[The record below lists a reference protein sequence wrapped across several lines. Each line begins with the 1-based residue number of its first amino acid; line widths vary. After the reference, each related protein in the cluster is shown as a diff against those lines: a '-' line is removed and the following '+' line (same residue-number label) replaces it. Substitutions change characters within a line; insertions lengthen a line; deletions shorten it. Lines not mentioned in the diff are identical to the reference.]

1 MVEESFKM
9 NIIII
14 TELFWGM
21 EENLEQELGIG
32 TSAIYD
38 LVKHWS
44 EENNVICIREIPMG
58 WKRWLKNEIGL
69 LFGRDNVYNKVPA
82 YYEVEGIKVYTV
94 KYLSFPHNKIIGCFF
109 YRRIAKKINNSLKK
123 ISSQPDIIISHMPTF
138 NVMYYIGLMFK
149 NTLKLA
155 VLHRSDLDRLFKG
168 QKVVKDRVDLLKNNF
183 DKIFSRSQAI
193 YNRAKETGLPN
204 LTSNIILSSVP
215 MNESENRDWLNLH
228 RRQVNILYAG
238 SLIAQKGVQQILY
251 SMKKLID
258 ENMLRLTIVGTG
270 NYEKNLRKITKDLE
284 IEEYVDFV
292 GRKHR
297 DEVYA
302 YMREADLFIMP
313 SYHETF
319 GLVYLEAMS
328 SGCITIGSRG
338 EGIDG
343 VIVDR
348 ENGFLVNPYDVDEI
362 AGCLETIISLPEMEL
377 KQISDKAVETAHMYS
392 EENVSKQ
399 YLKLIEEIVEE

>member
-1 MVEESFKM
+1 M
-9 NIIII
+9 NIVLI

-21 EENLEQELGIG
+21 EEERAQKWRTG
-32 TSAIYD
+32 TTAIYD
-38 LVKHWS
+38 LVKLWTKD
-44 EENNVICIREIPMG
+44 NRVVCIREVPLG
-58 WKRWLKNEIGL
+58 WKHWIVYKIGKIFGNENIYDKIPE
-69 LFGRDNVYNKVPA
+69 F
-82 YYEVEGIKVYTV
+82 YETDGIKVYTV
-94 KYLSFPHNKIIGCFF
+94 KYLSYPHDKIIGSFF
-109 YRRIAKKINNSLKK
+109 YKKLEDKINKIAKEMDF
-123 ISSQPDIIISHMPTF
+123 QPDIIISHMPTF
-138 NVMYYIGLMFK
+138 NVMYYIGLVFN
-149 NTLKLA
+149 NTPKLA
-155 VLHRSDLDRLFKG
+155 VLHRSDLDKLFKG
-168 QKVVKDRVDLLKNNF
+168 RKVVQRRVDLLKTNF
-183 DKIFSRSQAI
+183 DKIFSRSAAI
-193 YNRAKETGLPN
+193 YNKAKEAGLPN
-204 LTSNIILSSVP
+204 LTNNIILSGVP
-215 MNESENRDWLNLH
+215 LNESKNRDWLNLS

-238 SLIAQKGVQQILY
+238 SLIEQKGVQQILY

-258 ENMLRLTIVGTG
+258 KNMLKLTIIGTG
-270 NYEKNLRKITKDLE
+270 NYEKKLRKITEDLE
-284 IEEYVDFV
+284 IEEYVDFA

-343 VIVDR
+343 VIVDG

-377 KQISDKAVETAHMYS
+377 KQISDKAVETARMYS

>member
-1 MVEESFKM
+1 MGEFYKM

-14 TELFWGM
+14 TELFWGL
-21 EENLEQELGIG
+21 EEDFERELGIG

-44 EENNVICIREIPMG
+44 KENNVFCIREIPMG

-69 LFGRDNVYNKVPA
+69 LLGRDNIYNKIPA
-82 YYEVEGIKVYTV
+82 YYEVEGIRVYTV

-109 YRRIAKKINNSLKK
+109 YRRIAKKINNLFKK
-123 ISSQPDIIISHMPTF
+123 ISLQPDIIISHMPTF
-138 NVMYYIGLMFK
+138 NVMYYVGLMFK
-149 NTLKLA
+149 NISKLA

-168 QKVVKDRVDLLKNNF
+168 QKIVTGRVDLLKNNF
-183 DKIFSRSQAI
+183 DKIFSRSEAI
-193 YNRAKETGLPN
+193 YNSAKETGLHN
-204 LTSNIILSSVP
+204 LTNNIIMSSVP
-215 MNESENRDWLNLH
+215 MNESKNRDWINLS

-238 SLIAQKGVQQILY
+238 SLIEQKGVQQILY

-258 ENMLRLTIVGTG
+258 KNMLKLTIIGTG
-270 NYEKNLRKITKDLE
+270 NYEKKLREITEDLE

-292 GRKHR
+292 GRKYR

-362 AGCLETIISLPEMEL
+362 ARCLETIISFPEMEL
-377 KQISDKAVETAHMYS
+377 KQISDKAVETARMYS

>member
-1 MVEESFKM
+1 MGESYKM

-14 TELFWGM
+14 TELFWGL
-21 EENLEQELGIG
+21 EEDFERELGIG

-44 EENNVICIREIPMG
+44 KENNVFCIREIPMG

-69 LFGRDNVYNKVPA
+69 LLGRDNIYNKVPA
-82 YYEVEGIKVYTV
+82 YYEVEGIRVYTV

-123 ISSQPDIIISHMPTF
+123 ISLQPDIIISHMPTF

-149 NTLKLA
+149 NISKLA

-168 QKVVKDRVDLLKNNF
+168 PKIVKGRVDLLKNNF
-183 DKIFSRSQAI
+183 DKIFSRSEAI
-193 YNRAKETGLPN
+193 YNRAKEAGLPN

-215 MNESENRDWLNLH
+215 MNESKNRDWLNLS

-238 SLIAQKGVQQILY
+238 SLIEQKGVQQILY

-258 ENMLRLTIVGTG
+258 KNMLKLTIIGTG
-270 NYEKNLRKITKDLE
+270 NYEKKLRKITEDLE
-284 IEEYVDFV
+284 IEEYVDFA

-343 VIVDR
+343 VIVDG

-377 KQISDKAVETAHMYS
+377 KQISDKAVETARMYS